1 MAERNPY
8 QDNQADLSGNFEML
22 LRVELCAK
30 ARLESPLGRSNDFMR
45 TIRSENIGI
54 DIPGNP

>member
-1 MAERNPY
+1 MAERNPCL
-8 QDNQADLSGNFEML
+8 DNHADLGGNFEVL

-45 TIRSENIGI
+45 TIRSENTGI
-54 DIPGNP
+54 DIPGKP